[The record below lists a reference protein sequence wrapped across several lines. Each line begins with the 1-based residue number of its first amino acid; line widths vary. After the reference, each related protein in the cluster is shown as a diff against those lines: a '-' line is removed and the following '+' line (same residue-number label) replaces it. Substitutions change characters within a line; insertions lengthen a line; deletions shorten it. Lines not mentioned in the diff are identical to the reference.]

1 MVITGG
7 PKKVSSLFQA
17 ATIWFVEKLNKLEEH
32 FWITYVYLINVIN
45 GIYKVYMMLNL
56 LIILVAM
63 ATDFA

>member
-1 MVITGG
+1 MITGG
-7 PKKVSSLFQA
+7 PKKFSSLFQA
-17 ATIWFVEKLNKLEEH
+17 ATVWFWKTMGKLEEC
-32 FWITYVYLINVIN
+32 FWITYFYLINVIH